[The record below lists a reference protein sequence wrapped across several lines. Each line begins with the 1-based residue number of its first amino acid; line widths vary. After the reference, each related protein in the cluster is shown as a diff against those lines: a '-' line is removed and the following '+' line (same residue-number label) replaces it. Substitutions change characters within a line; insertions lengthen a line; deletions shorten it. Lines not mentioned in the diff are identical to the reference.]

1 MIFKSQEMVCF
12 NLHNNG
18 NITFLKFSKTFS
30 KVYRNSQLGGSYLK
44 KEKKKK
50 KENSLGPHKG
60 TAAENSIN

>member
-30 KVYRNSQLGGSYLK
+30 EVYRNSQLGGSYLK
-44 KEKKKK
+44 QEKKKK
-50 KENSLGPHKG
+50 RK
-60 TAAENSIN
+60 

>member
-30 KVYRNSQLGGSYLK
+30 EVYRNSQLGGSYLK
-44 KEKKKK
+44 QEKKR

-60 TAAENSIN
+60 TGPENSIN

>member
-30 KVYRNSQLGGSYLK
+30 EVYRNSQLGGSYLK
-44 KEKKKK
+44 QEKRKEKKIV
-50 KENSLGPHKG
+50 LGPTRGLALK
-60 TAAENSIN
+60 IR

>member
-30 KVYRNSQLGGSYLK
+30 EVYRNSQLGGSYLK
-44 KEKKKK
+44 QEKKEKKIV
-50 KENSLGPHKG
+50 LGPTRGLALK
-60 TAAENSIN
+60 IR